1 MDAIFIRH
9 NMSSTPEILNELW
22 SKRLIAVH
30 FKDNWSTKPEDYDG
44 AGKKAL
50 SRLWRYCESGA
61 IVGADF
67 KSIRPTS
74 MLVGEIEPKSKVE
87 VEKFGDYI
95 YKIVQ
100 LKNTEE
106 IFYQDYPLLAAI
118 QPRQTTITGWPSA
131 QKYMEAI
138 LGKGKIPWDVGSLH
152 PNQLEVICYEYLR
165 REKILDV
172 LLMPIGRTLRDIDIF
187 GIKGQGKYILAQV
200 TYSTDFTE
208 ISEKIKKL
216 KSYKSKDSL
225 LFFFGPKSQDIND
238 YEDVEYISIEKV
250 FDLFTSDSKS
260 VYYEMIHKM
269 LKCKMV

>member
-1 MDAIFIRH
+1 MDALFIRH
-9 NMSSTPEILNELW
+9 NMKRCTPEILNELW
-22 SKRLIAVH
+22 SKRQIGVH
-30 FKDNWSTKPEDYDG
+30 FGDNWSTKPEDYDS

-50 SRLWRYCESGA
+50 SRLWKYCESGA

-87 VEKFGDYI
+87 PKKFGDYI

-106 IFYQDYPLLAAI
+106 ISYQDYLLLAAI

-131 QKYMEAI
+131 QKYLESI
-138 LGKGKIPWDVGSLH
+138 LGKEKIPWDVKSLH
-152 PNQLEVICYEYLR
+152 PSQLEVICYEYLR
-165 REKILDV
+165 REKILYV
-172 LLMPIGRTLRDIDIF
+172 LLMPIGRTLQDIDIF
-187 GIKGQGKYILAQV
+187 GINGQGKCVLAQV
-200 TYSTDFTE
+200 TNSTDPVK

-216 KSYKSKDSL
+216 ESYKSKGFIL
-225 LFFFGPKSQDIND
+225 IFFGPESQEINN
-238 YEDVEYISIEKV
+238 YKDVEYISIEKV
-250 FDLFTSDSKS
+250 FYMLTLDLKS

-269 LKCKMV
+269 LRR